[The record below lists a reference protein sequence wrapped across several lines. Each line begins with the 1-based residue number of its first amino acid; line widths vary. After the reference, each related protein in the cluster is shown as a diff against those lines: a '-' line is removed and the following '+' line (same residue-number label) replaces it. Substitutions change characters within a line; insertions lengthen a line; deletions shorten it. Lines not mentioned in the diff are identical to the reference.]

1 MKIVIDKSIP
11 FTEGIFEPFAE
22 VLYKDGPM
30 ICREDLLDADAMLI
44 RTRTR
49 CDAALLEGT
58 KVKIISTATSGTEN
72 IDVAYCQNKGIYF
85 KNASGC
91 NAGGVRN
98 YVFSAIYGSAAKKS
112 IPLGGL
118 TLGIIGL
125 GSTGQRVD
133 SMGRALGFK
142 ILRCD
147 PHKAAIEWYTQF
159 CELDE
164 LLANSDI
171 VTLHIPLNDENRGLA
186 DQAFFSKMKPG
197 AFFVNTSQGDI
208 VNEEALIEAIPRLG
222 PVIIDAWSHEPTI
235 NTRLMNMVDIATP
248 HIAGYS
254 LQGKQIGSAMAVRA
268 IARFLSIK
276 ELYDYF
282 PTTDNMEYQAVK
294 IDVLDKT
301 QGQVAAIMQYNYPLF
316 TDDFMFRM
324 NPTKFEQLRSNY
336 QYRRE
341 FFL

>member
-30 ICREDLLDADAMLI
+30 ICREDLMDADAMLI

-91 NAGGVRN
+91 NAGGVSN

-125 GSTGQRVD
+125 GSTGQRVE

-186 DQAFFSKMKPG
+186 D
-197 AFFVNTSQGDI
+197 
-208 VNEEALIEAIPRLG
+208 
-222 PVIIDAWSHEPTI
+222 
-235 NTRLMNMVDIATP
+235 
-248 HIAGYS
+248 
-254 LQGKQIGSAMAVRA
+254 
-268 IARFLSIK
+268 
-276 ELYDYF
+276 
-282 PTTDNMEYQAVK
+282 
-294 IDVLDKT
+294 
-301 QGQVAAIMQYNYPLF
+301 
-316 TDDFMFRM
+316 
-324 NPTKFEQLRSNY
+324 
-336 QYRRE
+336 
-341 FFL
+341 